1 MMIKKILFYSVAA
14 SMLSASAVNVANES
28 ALVTALSGTD
38 KNITITSSFTTT
50 KNITIPEGYVIT
62 LGDGVSLTLGY
73 KSEWFGLKKTYYSL
87 SGSGTVVDGAKKI
100 VTKEKRVLPT
110 VGGSNNKFAGMEYDV
125 TEVLSSGGKIVKS
138 GNNTISCKI
147 NASISVDNGVSWTY
161 LDFSPVAVVCNV
173 SSGINGG
180 RTFVAAYSSFNDAY
194 AAAKFTSYPFNN
206 PPTVTNGKVVVL
218 LADGTA
224 SPSGDQK
231 TIGLIVD
238 CAGNSGEI
246 GVELKSNS
254 FVTLLNAST
263 ATSKQLTNS
272 GVAYLNCST
281 AKASAVNTN
290 QDTYSGQVHIYD
302 CGSVSLPSKFPS
314 GGGAFFHC
322 GGPYTMSLGTN
333 YKVYGGSFKNDPTS
347 KLATTDLE
355 VVKGSDGNWVVQEK
369 KPVVKV
375 AKVGESAYES
385 LQVAVEAAASGAK
398 IELLSDV
405 ELSAPVTIAQGKNVT
420 LELAGFDIAAANG
433 VIVNNGSLKLE
444 DSSDYDEPSTLS
456 TASGNLIENNGTLEV
471 TLGAYSGDV
480 LLNSGTITVHGGK
493 FEGMLKA
500 GVNVSDVKSV
510 ANLRGGQFKNS
521 VAAFLANGYI
531 ETLADGYYWV
541 GKFPYPIVTE
551 KSISNAEK
559 GWSITGLS
567 DDDRAIY
574 VMTSKSRSDYTDA
587 QWYRRAELISMLTPY
602 IGYAIDCIVKFNR
615 PVKAGSVRV
624 YARTQATLNDE
635 LDRDMAAN
643 EIYRALSTKIAESG
657 YTQISFSRFLKGDEF
672 PSLAVGVENL
682 SDENDGTVC
691 TIELQLCRTK
701 NNVVTETVYV
711 LASESYRFPWK
722 DAVPELREDDT
733 AETVA
738 SALEGTADAK
748 VAENIKDVASYSSYW
763 KWTTGVKGATAA
775 EIKAAP
781 NAWLSYALNTTNLV
795 ATPAD
800 GDLKVESIA
809 PSQDGKFA
817 LELSVKDIDIG
828 AGNVDDA
835 TVQENLAKVFGIE
848 GATSLEDSAFSTGN
862 VVYTFGTPVG
872 GKVKVE
878 AKSAIETDGRFFM
891 RAKMNP

>member
-50 KNITIPEGYVIT
+50 KNITIPEGYVVT

-355 VVKGSDGNWVVQEK
+355 AVTGSDGYWVVQEK
-369 KPVVKV
+369 RQI
-375 AKVGESAYES
+375 G
-385 LQVAVEAAASGAK
+385 
-398 IELLSDV
+398 
-405 ELSAPVTIAQGKNVT
+405 
-420 LELAGFDIAAANG
+420 
-433 VIVNNGSLKLE
+433 
-444 DSSDYDEPSTLS
+444 
-456 TASGNLIENNGTLEV
+456 
-471 TLGAYSGDV
+471 
-480 LLNSGTITVHGGK
+480 
-493 FEGMLKA
+493 
-500 GVNVSDVKSV
+500 
-510 ANLRGGQFKNS
+510 
-521 VAAFLANGYI
+521 
-531 ETLADGYYWV
+531 
-541 GKFPYPIVTE
+541 
-551 KSISNAEK
+551 
-559 GWSITGLS
+559 
-567 DDDRAIY
+567 RAH
-574 VMTSKSRSDYTDA
+574 V
-587 QWYRRAELISMLTPY
+587 
-602 IGYAIDCIVKFNR
+602 
-615 PVKAGSVRV
+615 
-624 YARTQATLNDE
+624 
-635 LDRDMAAN
+635 
-643 EIYRALSTKIAESG
+643 
-657 YTQISFSRFLKGDEF
+657 
-672 PSLAVGVENL
+672 
-682 SDENDGTVC
+682 
-691 TIELQLCRTK
+691 
-701 NNVVTETVYV
+701 
-711 LASESYRFPWK
+711 
-722 DAVPELREDDT
+722 
-733 AETVA
+733 
-738 SALEGTADAK
+738 
-748 VAENIKDVASYSSYW
+748 
-763 KWTTGVKGATAA
+763 
-775 EIKAAP
+775 
-781 NAWLSYALNTTNLV
+781 
-795 ATPAD
+795 
-800 GDLKVESIA
+800 
-809 PSQDGKFA
+809 
-817 LELSVKDIDIG
+817 
-828 AGNVDDA
+828 
-835 TVQENLAKVFGIE
+835 
-848 GATSLEDSAFSTGN
+848 
-862 VVYTFGTPVG
+862 
-872 GKVKVE
+872 
-878 AKSAIETDGRFFM
+878 
-891 RAKMNP
+891 